1 MDGHTT
7 AHGLRPDIEQLVA
20 PFRPGLIGLAFR
32 LLGSFADTD
41 RALARTQELLAEV
54 GPPGAEVGDWLTLT
68 TAQVSLEILR
78 LRAAGAP
85 AFPWA
90 LPDFVVTTE
99 PAHDARQAA
108 LLGGATGTA
117 LFATLHGLEPM
128 TRVAH
133 VLHDLH
139 GVPYEVLGAQVLDV
153 SAAGAEELAARGR
166 ASTRDVAVPDADVE
180 RQHTAVRTFYRVARR
195 AEHGPI
201 IELLHPRF
209 RVQNDSGD
217 HVLSGVFEGA
227 DEVVQRAVLITRA
240 DLRLQP
246 ALINGA
252 AGVVVSNGTAVV
264 ALASFTV
271 VDGLL
276 VRVDTLSDSTRVP
289 LYDIPGLVL

>member
-7 AHGLRPDIEQLVA
+7 AHGVRADVEQLVA
-20 PFRPGLIGLAFR
+20 PFRPRLSGLAFR

-41 RALARTQELLAEV
+41 RALARTQELLVEV
-54 GPPGAEVGDWLTLT
+54 GPAEADVGDWLTLT

-78 LRAAGAP
+78 LRAAGPP

-99 PAHDARQAA
+99 PAHDPGQAA
-108 LLGGATGTA
+108 LLGGAAGTA
-117 LFATLHGLEPM
+117 LFATLHALDPM
-128 TRVAH
+128 TRAAH
-133 VLHDLH
+133 VLHDTH
-139 GVPYEVLGAQVLDV
+139 GMPYEVLGPQVLDL
-153 SAAGAEELAARGR
+153 SAADAEELAALGR
-166 ASTRDVAVPDADVE
+166 AATRDVAVPDADVE

-195 AEHGPI
+195 GEHDPI
-201 IELLHPRF
+201 IELFHPSF
-209 RVQNDSGD
+209 RLQNDSGE
-217 HVLSGVFEGA
+217 HVLSGVFEGPE
-227 DEVVQRAVLITRA
+227 EVVQRAVLITRA
-240 DLRLQP
+240 DLRLHP

-252 AGVVVSNGTAVV
+252 AGVVVSNASAVV

-276 VRVDTLSDSTRVP
+276 VRVDTLGDSTRIP